1 MSYMSVYV
9 SRGIESISHG
19 PCWSIKADTEPGPS
33 EQQIEAETFMA
44 DGMFNFISSRSKH
57 LMAESTWESDQ
68 ISSAQALAELNQ
80 IATEIAQKLTASLQM
95 VLALF
100 TVLEILEVLID
111 CLTFNDLYQDEN
123 WFDGGV
129 IAGKG
134 LVNAGFTLYYL
145 IMEYTR
151 EPGTWKKFDYEEKG
165 ALF

>member
-1 MSYMSVYV
+1 
-9 SRGIESISHG
+9 
-19 PCWSIKADTEPGPS
+19 
-33 EQQIEAETFMA
+33 MA
-44 DGMFNFISSRSKH
+44 K
-57 LMAESTWESDQ
+57 ESTWESDQ

-100 TVLEILEVLID
+100 TVLEVLEVLID